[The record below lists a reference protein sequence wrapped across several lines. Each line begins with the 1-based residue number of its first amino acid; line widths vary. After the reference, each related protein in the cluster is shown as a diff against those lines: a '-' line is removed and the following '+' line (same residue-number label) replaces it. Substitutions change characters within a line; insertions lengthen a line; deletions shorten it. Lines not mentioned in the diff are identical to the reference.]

1 VAEYLNAQIDA
12 GAQAVMIFDSWGGA
26 LADGA
31 YQQFSLAYMQQ
42 VVSLL
47 KRERRREDPGH
58 RVHQGR
64 RPLDRADRRH
74 RRRCAGP
81 GLDRQPDQARALV
94 GDKVAL
100 QGNLDPAILFASPEQ
115 ITAEVHKVLDAFG
128 KGSGH
133 VFNLGHGISQFTP
146 PENVAAMVEAVH
158 SYSKARAPEL
168 ETPRPACPAPWGF
181 FIGANGLVIATYT
194 QFFAAEIIGSHFRSP
209 QRRRKCLIFG

>member
-1 VAEYLNAQIDA
+1 VADYLNADRRRR
-12 GAQAVMIFDSWGGA
+12 QAVMIFDSWGGA

-31 YQQFSLAYMQQ
+31 YQQFSLKYMQQ

-74 RRRCAGP
+74 RRRCAG
-81 GLDRQPDQARALV
+81 LDWTANLTRRARWWATRWPCR
-94 GDKVAL
+94 AIWTRPSCS
-100 QGNLDPAILFASPEQ
+100 PARSRS
-115 ITAEVHKVLDAFG
+115 AEVHKVLDAFG

-158 SYSKARAPEL
+158 SYSKAQRAGCRIRL
-168 ETPRPACPAPWGF
+168 RGHA
-181 FIGANGLVIATYT
+181 
-194 QFFAAEIIGSHFRSP
+194 
-209 QRRRKCLIFG
+209 